1 MKLKKIFL
9 FIILVVYAKNYSQI
23 TTTKIEAKEKVK
35 EKVKEKII
43 YDGKSNLEVCKNVED
58 YQQYIG
64 QKIYTT
70 KSFSPIYSLTGQR
83 VEDYHN
89 KYYTIKDVTVKKI
102 NSYSNDMV
110 AENVFE
116 LNDEKGETFYYS
128 LDYFNPKS
136 VILVSYF
143 LNLKKTYENKKY
155 VIVSYWRE
163 NGFQNEATNEWVV
176 INKKLYGGEWNC
188 EVSVLEKDDE
198 DKISYIMKS
207 DSGEIISSE
216 SIDGSYPGKFR
227 IVDKLDNFVEGG
239 LFFMSIEDYNNQ
251 VASNNKAKKDA
262 IAKNNNRID
271 KLTQKYGKA
280 RAELISKGKVEI
292 GMNKEMCTQSW
303 GIPLKTDVEKTKAI
317 TKETFIYG
325 WSKKLYFE
333 NGKLVKIEY

>member
-9 FIILVVYAKNYSQI
+9 FIILLVYAKNYSQI
-23 TTTKIEAKEKVK
+23 TTTKIEVK
-35 EKVKEKII
+35 EKAKEEKV
-43 YDGKSNLEVCKNVED
+43 YDGISNLKGYKNFED
-58 YQQYIG
+58 YKQYID

-70 KSFSPIYSLTGQR
+70 KSYSTIYNSTWHR

-89 KYYTIKDVTVKKI
+89 KYYTIKAVIRD
-102 NSYSNDMV
+102 S
-110 AENVFE
+110 FE
-116 LNDEKGETFYYS
+116 LTSDENGETFYYS
-128 LDYFNPKS
+128 LNDFKPKS

-176 INKKLYGGEWNC
+176 INKKLYGEEWNC
-188 EVSVLEKDDE
+188 EVSVVEKDDE
-198 DKISYIMKS
+198 DKITYIMKNK
-207 DSGEIISSE
+207 SGEIISSE
-216 SIDGSYPGKFR
+216 SIDGSYSGKFR
-227 IVDKLDNFVEGG
+227 IVDKLDTFVEGG

-317 TKETFIYG
+317 IKETFIYG